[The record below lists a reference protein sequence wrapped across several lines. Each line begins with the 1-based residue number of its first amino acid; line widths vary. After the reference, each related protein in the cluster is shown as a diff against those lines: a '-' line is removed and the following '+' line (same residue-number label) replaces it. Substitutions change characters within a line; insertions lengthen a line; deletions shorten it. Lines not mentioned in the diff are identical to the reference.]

1 MGGITGWV
9 DWNRDLREERRILRE
24 MTGTLARRGPDAE
37 EVWLSTRAAL
47 GHRRLAVI
55 DAPGGTQP
63 MPVPVGEEPAAVV
76 TFDGQLYNAREL
88 RTELIN
94 AGHQLRTNSDT
105 EVLAHAYLQWGEGF
119 VTRLNG
125 MFAVAVWDPANEELL
140 LVRDRLG
147 GKPLYYADYGT
158 GLLFGSEP
166 KAIIANPL
174 FTPEVD
180 DEGIAEI
187 FAMPGAPTPGF
198 GTYRGMRAVRPG
210 TLVRFSRT
218 SATRVSRY
226 WQLASREHP
235 DDLATTART
244 VRELL
249 EDIVARQLVSDVPLG
264 AVLSGGVPSGALTAL
279 AAGALDRTN
288 RGKLSTF
295 SPVSPE
301 IGAELGR
308 VAESLGTVHIPIAV
322 SSDEFAGAGPV
333 GLHARDLPS
342 WGATDLWL
350 YLLAR
355 GISRHTTV
363 ALSADGADEV
373 FGVYRFYARPEARTA
388 DTFPWLVWNRL
399 GPAGLLKPEVRAQ
412 IRLEEYLA
420 DRYTQARAEVP
431 RLAGEQGQARHLR
444 ETCYLVLTRWLPTLL
459 DRMDRLGMAA
469 SLQLRLPYCDH
480 RLVEYL
486 WNVPWELKTAGG
498 PGPGLLRLAT
508 TDLLPSEVVDQPRGN
523 YPSYLDGGYYMT
535 LRSWMRELLADPSAP
550 LFDLVE
556 RNVVR
561 SLVDFGH
568 PVPGPR
574 MPGIAYLLDINEWLK
589 TYRVRVR

>member
-1 MGGITGWV
+1 MSGITGWV
-9 DWNRDLREERRILRE
+9 DWNRDLRTERATLRA

-37 EVWLSTRAAL
+37 EVWLSPRAAL

-55 DAPGGTQP
+55 DAPGGAQP
-63 MPVPVGEEPAAVV
+63 MAVPIGAEPAAVV
-76 TFDGQLYNAREL
+76 AFDGQLYNAGEL
-88 RTELIN
+88 RTALIA
-94 AGHQLRTNSDT
+94 AGHQLRTCSDT
-105 EVLAHAYLQWGEGF
+105 EVLAHAYLEWGERFG
-119 VTRLNG
+119 TRLNG
-125 MFAVAVWDPANEELL
+125 MFAVAVWDTAKQELL

-147 GKPLYYADYGT
+147 GKPLYYTDYGT

-174 FTPEVD
+174 FTPELD

-210 TLVRFSRT
+210 TMVRLSRAG
-218 SATRVSRY
+218 SARVSRY
-226 WQLASREHP
+226 WQLPSREHT
-235 DDLATTART
+235 DDVAATAGR

-249 EDIVARQLVSDVPLG
+249 EDIVARQLESDVPLG
-264 AVLSGGVPSGALTAL
+264 VLLSDGLASAALTAL
-279 AAGALDRTN
+279 AANAFDRKG
-288 RGKLSTF
+288 RGKLSAF

-301 IGAELGR
+301 SGEHLGR
-308 VAESLGTVHIPIAV
+308 VADQLGTVHLPFAM
-322 SSDEFAGAGPV
+322 STDDLAGAGSV
-333 GLHARDLPS
+333 ALRARDLPS
-342 WGATDLWL
+342 WGASDLWM

-363 ALSADGADEV
+363 ALSADSADEV
-373 FGVYRFYARPEARTA
+373 FGVYRFHSRPEARTA

-431 RLAGEQGQARHLR
+431 RLAGERGQAAHLR
-444 ETCYLVLTRWLPTLL
+444 EVSYLVLTRWLPTLL
-459 DRMDRLGMAA
+459 DRVDRMGMAA

-486 WNVPWELKTAGG
+486 WNVPWEMKNTGG
-498 PGPGLLRLAT
+498 IQKGLLRKAVA
-508 TDLLPSEVVDQPRGN
+508 DLLPEEVVYRQKSA
-523 YPSYLDGGYYMT
+523 YPTCQDRSYDRALAA
-535 LRSWMRELLADPSAP
+535 WMRELVSDVDAP
-550 LFDLVE
+550 VLQ
-556 RNVVR
+556 
-561 SLVDFGH
+561 LVDRG
-568 PVPGPR
+568 VLCSMLDNGTEIPGPW
-574 MPGIAYLLDINEWLK
+574 MSGMAYLLYVNEWLA
-589 TYRVRVR
+589 TYRVRIR